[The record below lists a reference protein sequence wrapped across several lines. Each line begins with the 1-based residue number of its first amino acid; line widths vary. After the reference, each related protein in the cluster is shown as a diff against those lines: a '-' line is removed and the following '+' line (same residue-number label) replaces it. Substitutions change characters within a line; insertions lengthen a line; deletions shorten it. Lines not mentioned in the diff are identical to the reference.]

1 MAAVMLGLV
10 IAACFGSGDFVGGVA
25 SSRASTAGVL
35 LVSQAASAVGALALA
50 LIVHG
55 HPETTDLLLGAAA
68 GASNVIGLAL
78 LYGALAR
85 HSAGV
90 VAPVA
95 AMVGAAVPVAW
106 GFAQGERP
114 SALVIVGVCAAVAA
128 GGLISLAPSGGRTR
142 GRAAAGT
149 VRAIAAGAALGV
161 SLVLFDQTGQRS
173 GQWPVLAA
181 RLTAAAGA
189 AAVCAF
195 LARRSSVRLPRGGI
209 GVLACGAGALDVA
222 ATALLVVAVRRELL
236 VVVAPLAS
244 LGPAFTVL
252 WAWRLQGE
260 RLHRWQVAGLGCAL
274 VGLALMSSG

>member
-1 MAAVMLGLV
+1 MGAVLLGV
-10 IAACFGSGDFVGGVA
+10 MIAACFGSGDFVGGAA
-25 SSRASTAGVL
+25 SRRASTPGVL

-50 LIVHG
+50 FSVHG
-55 HPETTDLLLGAAA
+55 SPQPADFLLGAAA

-95 AMVGAAVPVAW
+95 AVVGAAVPVAW
-106 GFAQGERP
+106 GFARGERP
-114 SALVIVGVCAAVAA
+114 SPLVIAGVIAAVAA
-128 GGLISLAPSGGRTR
+128 GGLISFGPSRGKTV

-149 VRAIAAGAALGV
+149 LRAIAAGVALGV
-161 SLVLFDQTGQRS
+161 SLVLFDETGHRS

-181 RLTAAAGA
+181 RLTAVAGA
-189 AAVCAF
+189 ATVCAL
-195 LARRSSVRLPRGGI
+195 LARRSVVQVPRGGVAI
-209 GVLACGAGALDVA
+209 LASGAGVLDVA

-260 RLHRWQVAGLGCAL
+260 RLYRWQVLGLGCAL
-274 VGLALMSSG
+274 VGLALMSTG

>member
-1 MAAVMLGLV
+1 MGAVLLGLV

-25 SSRASTAGVL
+25 SGRSSTPGVL
-35 LVSQAASAVGALALA
+35 LVSQAASALGALALV
-50 LIVHG
+50 LTVHG
-55 HPETTDLLLGAAA
+55 RAAPADLLLGAAA

-95 AMVGAAVPVAW
+95 AMVGASVPVAW
-106 GFAQGERP
+106 GFVRGERP
-114 SALVIVGVCAAVAA
+114 SALVIVGVGAAVAA
-128 GGLISLAPSGGRTR
+128 GGLISFGPAEGKAGA
-142 GRAAAGT
+142 RAAGGT
-149 VRAIAAGAALGV
+149 WRAIAAGVGLGV
-161 SLVLFDQTGQRS
+161 SLVFFDQAGHRS

-181 RLTAAAGA
+181 RVTAAVGA
-189 AAVCAF
+189 AAVCTL
-195 LARRSSVRLPRGGI
+195 LARRSFVQIPRGRV

-222 ATALLVVAVRRELL
+222 ATAVLVVAVRRELL

-260 RLHRWQVAGLGCAL
+260 QLHRRQVAGLACAL
-274 VGLALMSSG
+274 IGLALMTSG